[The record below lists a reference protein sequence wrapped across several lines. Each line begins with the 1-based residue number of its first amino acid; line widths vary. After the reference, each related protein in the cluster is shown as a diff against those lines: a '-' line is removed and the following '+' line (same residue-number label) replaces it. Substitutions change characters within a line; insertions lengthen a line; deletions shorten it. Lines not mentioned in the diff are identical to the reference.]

1 MLVRQRP
8 VRQRVSSPT
17 TTEFANVSVRQR
29 PVSQRVSSPTTS
41 SPTCQFA
48 NDHSPTCQFANDHSQ
63 TCQFAND
70 QFANVSVRQRPFA
83 NVSVRQRPVRQ
94 RVTSPTCQF
103 ANDQFANDQ
112 FANVSLRQRAFANVS
127 FRQRLVRQRVTS
139 PTTSSP
145 TTIRQHVSSPITSS
159 PTCQFA
165 KIINYK
171 NIILVIITFKL
182 TFIAQEKYGKIAKK
196 VFRFNIIFQW
206 EETVQV
212 CDLAGVLLRL
222 YCPQNSVSS
231 IAKLPE
237 FAPFRTTRFRS
248 GFRLCSC
255 AFSTVSRQ
263 GNQRKVRQNALR
275 NSLFGK

>member
-1 MLVRQRP
+1 M
-8 VRQRVSSPT
+8 
-17 TTEFANVSVRQR
+17 SVRQR
-29 PVSQRVSSPTTS
+29 P
-41 SPTCQFA
+41 
-48 NDHSPTCQFANDHSQ
+48 
-63 TCQFAND
+63 
-70 QFANVSVRQRPFA
+70 FANVSVRQRPFA

-94 RVTSPTCQF
+94 RVISPTCQF
-103 ANDQFANDQ
+103 ANDQFANVSVRQ
-112 FANVSLRQRAFANVS
+112 RPFANGSV
-127 FRQRLVRQRVTS
+127 RQRLVLQLVSSPMTIRQRISSLTTIFQRVSSPTTSSPTCHFVNVSVRQRSVRQRSVRQRVVS

-145 TTIRQHVSSPITSS
+145 TTIRQHVSSPTTSS

-182 TFIAQEKYGKIAKK
+182 TFTAQEKYAKIAKK

-222 YCPQNSVSS
+222 YCPQSSVSS

-237 FAPFRTTRFRS
+237 FAPFRTIRFRS

-263 GNQRKVRQNALR
+263 GNQRKARQNALR
-275 NSLFGK
+275 NSLFRK